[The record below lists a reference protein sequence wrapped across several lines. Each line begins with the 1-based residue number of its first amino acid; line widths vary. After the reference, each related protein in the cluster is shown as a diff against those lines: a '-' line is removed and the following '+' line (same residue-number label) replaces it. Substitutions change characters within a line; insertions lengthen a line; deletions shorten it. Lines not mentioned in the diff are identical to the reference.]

1 MYSYIK
7 GILTEIE
14 QGRITVE
21 AQGVGYD
28 VFVPASVLPELPSQG
43 TEVKIYTH
51 FAVKEDDQTLYGFL
65 YKEDREMFRSL
76 ITVNGIGPKGA
87 LSILSVLSPQDLRM
101 AIATGD
107 VRSISQAPGVG
118 KKTAERIILDLRDKV
133 AKGGADAV
141 LPGQTGSGA
150 AVLTKAGRSAGPVS
164 EAIDAL
170 TVLGY
175 SRIEAGRAVGMVN
188 LTDDMTTEDVLKAA
202 LKAIRI

>member
-7 GILTEIE
+7 GTLTETE

-21 AQGVGYD
+21 AGGVGYD
-28 VFVPASVLPELPSQG
+28 ICVAASLICELPAIG

-51 FAVKEDDQTLYGFL
+51 FSVKEDDQTLYGFL

-87 LSILSVLSPQDLRM
+87 LSILSVLSPDDLRM

-107 VRSISQAPGVG
+107 EKSISQAPGIG
-118 KKTAERIILDLRDKV
+118 KKTAERVILDLRDKV
-133 AKGGADAV
+133 AKGGFS
-141 LPGQTGSGA
+141 SGGNTMMKGTPKTA
-150 AVLTKAGRSAGPVS
+150 GGRSAGPVS

-175 SRIEAGRAVGMVN
+175 SRMEAGRAVGKVN
-188 LTDDMTTEDVLKAA
+188 LRDDMTTEDVLKEA
-202 LKAIRI
+202 LKAMRI

>member
-14 QGRITVE
+14 QQRITVE
-21 AQGVGYD
+21 ASGVGYD
-28 VFVPASVLPELPSQG
+28 IIVAASTMGELPVQG

-51 FAVKEDDQTLYGFL
+51 FSVKEDDQTLYGFL

-87 LSILSVLSPQDLRM
+87 LAILSVLSPQDLRM

-107 VRSISQAPGVG
+107 AKSISQAPGIG
-118 KKTAERIILDLRDKV
+118 KKTAERVILDLRDKV
-133 AKGGADAV
+133 AKGSF
-141 LPGQTGSGA
+141 PSGTDDLSRGIA
-150 AVLTKAGRSAGPVS
+150 RESAQRSAGPVS

-175 SRIEAGRAVGMVN
+175 SRMEAGRAVGMVN
-188 LTDDMTTEDVLKAA
+188 LSDDMSTEDVLKAA
-202 LKAIRI
+202 LKAMRV

>member
-1 MYSYIK
+1 MYSYVK

-14 QGRITVE
+14 QNKVVVE
-21 AQGVGYD
+21 AAGVGYD
-28 VFVPASVLPELPSQG
+28 IFVPGSVIGELPPQN

-51 FAVKEDDQTLYGFL
+51 FSVKEDDEALYGFL

-87 LSILSVLSPQDLRM
+87 LSILTVLSPEDLRM

-107 VRSISQAPGVG
+107 VKSISQAPGIG

-133 AKGGADAV
+133 AKGSFEAGITESAKLA
-141 LPGQTGSGA
+141 QKTQS
-150 AVLTKAGRSAGPVS
+150 GRSAGPVS

-170 TVLGY
+170 TMLGY
-175 SRIEAGRAVGMVN
+175 TRIEAGRAVGMVN
-188 LTDDMTTEDVLKAA
+188 LTDDMTTEDVLKQA
-202 LKAIRI
+202 LKAIRV